1 MRTSLSSAA
10 ILFLTRLSLL
20 AFVIFSFQ
28 GYLNVVEAQHRAT
41 LKGWESNLR
50 LTIKD
55 RSNNFGGFYYDRGLF
70 RPVTQEMSPE
80 YDLDIFTYRFGYF
93 EDFEW
98 HISDNGFRSTV
109 GSLNTPV
116 FAVQSE
122 FKSRLSTSDSG
133 SFTIVAYQQEDLR
146 AKRGL
151 FFLGYTHQLGQL
163 HRVGISHTLGQQKT
177 DLDAAFSYIF
187 GTEETGWITAEVS
200 LLNWANNFVSELSTE
215 RQSEFEIR
223 HTYSR
228 KPYLFT
234 LRLESPQIWIF
245 RGEAVASFQP
255 RSAAEVSRRDFHG
268 ENFLLEDWVNYQ
280 GALLEAR
287 YPGGTAGIIYQR
299 TFARME
305 REPAPGSDYELDY
318 GNRQVQQRVGLYLT
332 YKWRTFGIEQW
343 FWIERN
349 RDQQFDENPD
359 AYAAQDLNVRFY
371 DTRPERYP
379 FDFNEM
385 RRFNKTR
392 LFYEPKG
399 RLLSIFLE
407 YNGDWRT
414 PAFDGQSSTVR
425 AISYRNY
432 YPNHIVARNERLTL
446 GVGFAFSE
454 HANLTLGV
462 SLDLDHDLYNGWGNK
477 RPDASPAYFDGGFG
491 RLQITW

>member
-1 MRTSLSSAA
+1 MRTSLSSAT
-10 ILFLTRLSLL
+10 ILFLTRFCLS
-20 AFVIFSFQ
+20 AFVILSLQ
-28 GYLNVVEAQHRAT
+28 GNLNLLEAQPRAT
-41 LKGWESNLR
+41 LKGWENNLR

-55 RSNNFGGFYYDRGLF
+55 RSNNVGGFYYDRGLF
-70 RPVTQEMSPE
+70 RMHTPEMSPE
-80 YDLDIFTYRFGYF
+80 HALDIFTYRFSYF
-93 EDFEW
+93 EDYEW
-98 HISDNGFRSTV
+98 LKSDNGFRTFA

-116 FAVQSE
+116 FVVQSE
-122 FKSRLSTSDSG
+122 FKSTLSTSDNGNFS
-133 SFTIVAYQQEDLR
+133 IHAVQQEHLR

-151 FFLGYTHQLGQL
+151 FLLGYIHRLGDM
-163 HRVGISHTLGQQKT
+163 HSVGISHTLGQQKT
-177 DLDAAFSYIF
+177 DLDATFSYIF
-187 GTEETGWITAEVS
+187 GTEETGWITADVT
-200 LLNWANNFVSELSTE
+200 LLDWANNFVSELSTE

-223 HTYSR
+223 QTYSR

-234 LRLESPQIWIF
+234 LRLESPQVWIF

-255 RSAAEVSRRDFHG
+255 RSAAEVSRRDFPG
-268 ENFLLEDWVNYQ
+268 ENFRLEDWVNYQ

-287 YPGGTAGIIYQR
+287 FPGGTAGVIYQR

-305 REPAPGSDYELDY
+305 REPAPGSDYQLDY
-318 GNRQVQQRVGLYLT
+318 GNRQVQQRAGLYLT
-332 YKWRTFGIEQW
+332 YKWKSFGIEQW

-359 AYAAQDLNVRFY
+359 AYATQDSNVRSY
-371 DTRPERYP
+371 DNRPDRYP

-392 LFYEPKG
+392 LFYEPEG
-399 RLLSIFLE
+399 RLISLFLE
-407 YNGDWRT
+407 HNGDWRT

-462 SLDLDHDLYNGWGNK
+462 SLDLDHDLYNGWGNR

-491 RLQITW
+491 RLQVMW

>member
-1 MRTSLSSAA
+1 MRTSISSAA

-20 AFVIFSFQ
+20 AFVSLSLQ
-28 GYLNVVEAQHRAT
+28 GYLNVVEAQPRAT

-55 RSNNFGGFYYDRGLF
+55 RSNNVGGFYYDRGLF

-80 YDLDIFTYRFGYF
+80 YDLDIFTYRFSNF
-93 EDFEW
+93 DDFEW
-98 HISDNGFRSTV
+98 QHSDNGFRSYV

-122 FKSRLSTSDSG
+122 FKSSLNSSDNG
-133 SFTIVAYQQEDLR
+133 RFTIVAHQQEDLR

-151 FFLGYTHQLGQL
+151 FLLGYIHQIGQQ

-177 DLDAAFSYIF
+177 DLDATFSYIF
-187 GTEETGWITAEVS
+187 GTEETGWITAEVT
-200 LLNWANNFVSELSTE
+200 LLDWANNFVSELSTE

-223 HTYSR
+223 HSYSR

-234 LRLESPQIWIF
+234 LRLESPQLWIF

-255 RSAAEVSRRDFHG
+255 QSSAEVSRRDLPG

-280 GALLEAR
+280 GALLEAQFN
-287 YPGGTAGIIYQR
+287 GGTAGIIYQR
-299 TFARME
+299 TFSRME
-305 REPAPGSDYELDY
+305 RAPAPGSDYQLDY
-318 GNRQVQQRVGLYLT
+318 GNRQVQQRAGLFLT
-332 YKWRTFGIEQW
+332 YRWRGFGIEQW

-359 AYAAQDLNVRFY
+359 AFRAQDPNISL
-371 DTRPERYP
+371 TSPYP

-392 LFYEPKG
+392 LFYSPANHSFTISVEH
-399 RLLSIFLE
+399 
-407 YNGDWRT
+407 NGDWRNF
-414 PAFDGQSSTVR
+414 AMDGGSR
-425 AISYRNY
+425 FEARRYRSYYGNQL
-432 YPNHIVARNERLTL
+432 VSRNERLTL
-446 GVGFAFSE
+446 GLGYRFSSTA
-454 HANLTLGV
+454 HLTIGA
-462 SLDLDHDLYNGWGNK
+462 SLDLDGDLKNGFDLRRENTD
-477 RPDASPAYFDGGFG
+477 RAIFDGGFG

>member
-10 ILFLTRLSLL
+10 ILLLTRISLS
-20 AFVIFSFQ
+20 AFVILSLQ
-28 GYLNVVEAQHRAT
+28 GYLNAVEAQPRAT

-80 YDLDIFTYRFGYF
+80 YDLDIFTYQFSHFDDY
-93 EDFEW
+93 EW
-98 HISDNGFRSTV
+98 HQFDNGFRTTV

-122 FKSRLSTSDSG
+122 FKSSLNTSDNG
-133 SFTIVAYQQEDLR
+133 MFTIMAYQQEDLR

-151 FFLGYTHQLGQL
+151 FLLGYTHQLGQQ
-163 HRVGISHTLGQQKT
+163 HRVGVSHTLGQQKT
-177 DLDAAFSYIF
+177 DLDATFSYMF
-187 GTEETGWITAEVS
+187 GTEETGWITAEVT
-200 LLNWANNFVSELSTE
+200 LLDWANNFVSELSTE

-223 HTYSR
+223 HSYSR

-234 LRLESPQIWIF
+234 LRLESPQLWIF

-255 RSAAEVSRRDFHG
+255 QSRAEVSRRDFPE
-268 ENFLLEDWVNYQ
+268 ENFLLQDWVNYQ
-280 GALLEAR
+280 GALLEAVF
-287 YPGGTAGIIYQR
+287 PGGTAGIIYQR
-299 TFARME
+299 TFARMQ
-305 REPAPGSDYELDY
+305 REPAAGSEYELDY
-318 GNRQVQQRVGLYLT
+318 GNRQVQQRAGLYLT
-332 YKWRTFGIEQW
+332 YKWRDFGIEQW

-359 AYAAQDLNVRFY
+359 AYVEQDPFVRFY
-371 DTRPERYP
+371 DRRPDMYP
-379 FDFNEM
+379 FDFNEV

-392 LFYEPKG
+392 LYYAPVDRSF
-399 RLLSIFLE
+399 SIFLE
-407 YNGDWRT
+407 HNGDWRT

-425 AISYRNY
+425 GVSYRNY
-432 YPNHIVARNERLTL
+432 YHNQIVERNERLTL
-446 GVGFAFSE
+446 GFGFQFSE
-454 HANLTLGV
+454 HAKLTLGA
-462 SLDLDHDLYNGWGNK
+462 SLDLDGDLINGFEIERENAD
-477 RPDASPAYFDGGFG
+477 RAIFDGGFG